1 MLKAK
6 RKHCGGFTLVEL
18 LVTMAVV
25 GIIAAVGVPSL
36 RGFIVSNR
44 LSAYANDVL
53 AALSLARAESVR
65 QGRRVVFCPVARA
78 ADGTPTTTACV
89 DPGANSWQAW
99 MVFID
104 ADADGVFDNTETVVR
119 ADVFGGGDSVVLS
132 GASLRN
138 VAGLVI
144 FRPNGIAREAN
155 GTIQQFNLRVC
166 ESGVSLSQNMRDI
179 TMVSGSRISVQRGSN
194 ASCSAPV

>member
-1 MLKAK
+1 MA
-6 RKHCGGFTLVEL
+6 EL
-18 LVTMAVV
+18 LITMAVV
-25 GIIAAVGVPSL
+25 GIIAAVGVPSR

-65 QGRRVVFCPVARA
+65 QGRRAVFCPVARA
-78 ADGTPTTTACV
+78 ADGTPNTAACV
-89 DPGANSWQAW
+89 DPGANAWQAW

-104 ADADGVFDNTETVVR
+104 TDADGVFDINETVVR
-119 ADVFGGGDSVVLS
+119 SDVFGGGNSVVLS

-144 FRPNGIAREAN
+144 FRPSGIAREAN

-166 ESGVSLSQNMRDI
+166 ESGLTLAQNLRDV
-179 TMVSGSRISVQRGSN
+179 TMVSGSRVSVQRGADPN
-194 ASCSAPV
+194 CGAPA